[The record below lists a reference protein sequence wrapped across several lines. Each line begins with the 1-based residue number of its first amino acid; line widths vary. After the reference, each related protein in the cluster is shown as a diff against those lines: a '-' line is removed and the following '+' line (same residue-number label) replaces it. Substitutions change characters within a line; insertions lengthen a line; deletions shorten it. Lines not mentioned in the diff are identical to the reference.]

1 MLTIESLGKRI
12 AGRKVSANGRCGEIF
27 QIDTRYVYVKFS
39 DASAPEQLVV
49 DVLLSGGR
57 VQQLQLQ
64 PPLSPS
70 EYETVESIV
79 SCKNSADKEQL
90 RPPKPRILTDAERD
104 EMLSDAI
111 SEWTQEEAERALF
124 DERIHD
130 RDF

>member
-12 AGRKVSANGRCGEIF
+12 AGRKVSTNGRCGEIF

>member
-12 AGRKVSANGRCGEIF
+12 AGRKVSANGRCGEIL
-27 QIDTRYVYVKFS
+27 QIGTRYVYVKFF
-39 DASAPEQLVV
+39 DASAPQQLVL
-49 DVLLSGGR
+49 DVLLTGGR
-57 VQQLQLQ
+57 FLPLQLET
-64 PPLSPS
+64 PLSPV

-79 SCKNSADKEQL
+79 SGKNTGDKQQL

>member
-70 EYETVESIV
+70 EFETVESIV

-111 SEWTQEEAERALF
+111 SDWVQEEEERALL
-124 DERIHD
+124 DQRIHD
-130 RDF
+130 GDF

>member
-1 MLTIESLGKRI
+1 MLTIESLGKRL

-111 SEWTQEEAERALF
+111 SDGAQEEEERALL
-124 DERIHD
+124 DQRIHD
-130 RDF
+130 GDF

>member
-70 EYETVESIV
+70 EFETVESIV

-111 SEWTQEEAERALF
+111 SDWAQEEEERALL
-124 DERIHD
+124 DQRIHD
-130 RDF
+130 GDF

>member
-111 SEWTQEEAERALF
+111 SDWAQEEEERALL
-124 DERIHD
+124 DQRIHD
-130 RDF
+130 GDF

>member
-111 SEWTQEEAERALF
+111 SDWVQEEEERALL
-124 DERIHD
+124 DQRIHD
-130 RDF
+130 GDF

>member
-12 AGRKVSANGRCGEIF
+12 AGRKVSTNGRCGEIF

-39 DASAPEQLVV
+39 DASAPEQLVL
-49 DVLLSGGR
+49 DVLLTGGR
-57 VQQLQLQ
+57 FLPLQLET
-64 PPLSPS
+64 PLSPV

-79 SCKNSADKEQL
+79 SGKNTGDKQQL

>member
-70 EYETVESIV
+70 EFETVESIV

-111 SEWTQEEAERALF
+111 SDGAQEEEERALL
-124 DERIHD
+124 DQRIHD
-130 RDF
+130 GDF

>member
-1 MLTIESLGKRI
+1 M
-12 AGRKVSANGRCGEIF
+12 
-27 QIDTRYVYVKFS
+27 
-39 DASAPEQLVV
+39 
-49 DVLLSGGR
+49 
-57 VQQLQLQ
+57 
-64 PPLSPS
+64 
-70 EYETVESIV
+70 ESIV
-79 SCKNSADKEQL
+79 SGKNTGDKQQL